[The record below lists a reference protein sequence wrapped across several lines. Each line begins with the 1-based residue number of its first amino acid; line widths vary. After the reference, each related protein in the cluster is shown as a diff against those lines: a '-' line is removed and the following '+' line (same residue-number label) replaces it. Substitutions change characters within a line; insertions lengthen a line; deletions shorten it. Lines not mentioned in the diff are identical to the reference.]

1 MVCLLW
7 MTRHNSILV
16 RLISIYALPDGYHP
30 YFVGKKVRHGHNV
43 IGRLPAYKT
52 LILILILSIN
62 ALFVSAQRKEG
73 MPLIDSL
80 LIQVPKTSDDTN
92 KVHLLTSISDAY
104 IAYTQDSLN
113 CEYYLRRAKS
123 LAEKLNFISGIKDA
137 NIRFYALYR
146 LQTNSSK
153 AMGYLF
159 NNVDLCKQN
168 KRGGEEAECY
178 YKIGT
183 AYLALHIADKAL
195 EYYFMSLKKYELL
208 KDTAAIADIW
218 YSLANDIY
226 IPSKNYAG
234 AVKYLSK
241 LLDYYNRIHSGIG
254 MATVQNALAQICA
267 DTKEYDK
274 ALKYYQQSYNV
285 FSRYADSSVNSNMYK
300 IKAVNVIRNIG
311 KVYQAEKEY
320 LKAINCY
327 NRCYE
332 EGKKVNFPD
341 HLWLMGLGEVLMEIV
356 KDSTHY
362 LPADSF
368 IPAGNAARLQKAIV
382 LLDSALIG
390 YGGATETAEEIYTY
404 LSEALTMSGRYKD
417 ALVAYRQSI
426 IKKDSIFSA
435 DKALRL
441 AAVDNKRVLE
451 LKDKEL
457 EMEKVQVSRK
467 KKEELL
473 YAGGILLLSVF
484 SVFIYR
490 ERRKAD
496 HERKRSDDLL
506 LNILP
511 AEVAEELKKTGNA
524 TARQFDNVTVLF
536 TDFVDFTRAS
546 EKMSPQELIDE
557 LNICFKAFDGIMGKY
572 GIEKIK
578 TIGDAYLAVAGLP
591 VANPE
596 QTENAVKAAMEIRD
610 YIRNRRKQV
619 GEKTFHVRI
628 GLHTGSV
635 IAGIVGIKKFA
646 YDIWGDT
653 VNMAARME
661 QHGESGKINVSE
673 TTYELIKDKFS
684 CTYRG
689 EIHAKNKGA
698 VKMYFVSPAVASA
711 KEGVHVAAAT
721 NDIVAPAAKSNSDEM
736 GPQPGSQAV
745 VANTTP

>member
-1 MVCLLW
+1 
-7 MTRHNSILV
+7 
-16 RLISIYALPDGYHP
+16 
-30 YFVGKKVRHGHNV
+30 
-43 IGRLPAYKT
+43 
-52 LILILILSIN
+52 
-62 ALFVSAQRKEG
+62 

-80 LIQVPKTSDDTN
+80 LIQVPKTGDDTN
-92 KVHLLTSISDAY
+92 KVHLLLHISDAY
-104 IAYTQDSLN
+104 MLYMQDSMN

-123 LAEKLNFISGIKDA
+123 LAEKLNFIAGIKQA
-137 NIRFYALYR
+137 NSNFYTLYR
-146 LQTNSSK
+146 LQSNSSK

-159 NNVDLCKQN
+159 NNADLCKSNQ
-168 KRGGEEAECY
+168 RDGEEAECY
-178 YKIGT
+178 FKIGN
-183 AYLALHIADKAL
+183 AYLALHITDKSL
-195 EYYFMSLKKYELL
+195 EFYFLALKKYEAL
-208 KDTAAIADIW
+208 KDTIAIANIW

-226 IPSKNYAG
+226 IPSKNYAE

-241 LLDYYNRIHSGIG
+241 LLAYYNRSHSEIG
-254 MATVQNALAQICA
+254 MATVQSALAQICA
-267 DTKEYDK
+267 DTKEYEK
-274 ALKYYQQSYNV
+274 ALKYYQQSYTV
-285 FSRYADSSVNSNMYK
+285 FSRFAAIGDSDNIYK
-300 IKAVNVIRNIG
+300 VKAVNVINQIG
-311 KVYQAEKEY
+311 RVYQAKKEY
-320 LKAINCY
+320 VKAIDYY
-327 NRCYE
+327 NRCNK

-341 HLWLMGLGEVLMEIV
+341 HLWLMGLGEVLVDIV

-362 LPADSF
+362 IAATDF
-368 IPAGNAARLQKAIV
+368 IPAGNAARLQKAIM
-382 LLDSALIG
+382 LLDTALTT
-390 YGGATETAEEIYTY
+390 YGGATETAQEIYTY
-404 LSEALTMSGRYKD
+404 LSEALTMSGRYKE
-417 ALVAYRQSI
+417 ALIAYQQAIS
-426 IKKDSIFSA
+426 KKDSIFSA

-457 EMEKVQVSRK
+457 EIERVTVSRK
-467 KKEELL
+467 KKEEIL
-473 YAGGILLLSVF
+473 YALGIVLLSVF
-484 SVFIYR
+484 TVFIYR

-524 TARQFDNVTVLF
+524 TAKQFDNVTVIF
-536 TDFVDFTRAS
+536 TDFVDFTRAR

-557 LNICFKAFDGIMGKY
+557 LNICFKAFDGIMGRY
-572 GIEKIK
+572 NIEKIK

-591 VANPE
+591 AADPR
-596 QTENAVKAAMEIRD
+596 QTENAIKAAMEVRD

-619 GEKTFHVRI
+619 GDKTFHVRI

-661 QHGESGKINVSE
+661 QHGESGKINISE

-698 VKMYFVSPAVASA
+698 VKMYFVSPAVALA
-711 KEGVHVAAAT
+711 KEGHPAIALAKEGHSAGVLPKDGLSAAA
-721 NDIVAPAAKSNSDEM
+721 PARESTTVPANAD
-736 GPQPGSQAV
+736 GVNVIPG
-745 VANTTP
+745 NTDGRPPRA

>member
-1 MVCLLW
+1 
-7 MTRHNSILV
+7 
-16 RLISIYALPDGYHP
+16 
-30 YFVGKKVRHGHNV
+30 
-43 IGRLPAYKT
+43 
-52 LILILILSIN
+52 
-62 ALFVSAQRKEG
+62 
-73 MPLIDSL
+73 MPLIDSM
-80 LIQVPKTSDDTN
+80 LIQIPKSTDDTN
-92 KVHLLTSISDAY
+92 KVHLFLQISDAY
-104 IAYTQDSLN
+104 LSFVQDSLN
-113 CEYYLRRAKS
+113 CEYYLRRARS
-123 LAEKLNFISGIKDA
+123 LAEKMNFVPGIKEA
-137 NIRFYALYR
+137 NSRFYSLYR
-146 LQTNSSK
+146 LQSNSGK

-159 NNVDLCKQN
+159 NNLDLCKQN
-168 KRGGEEAECY
+168 SKDAEEAECY

-183 AYLALHIADKAL
+183 AYLSLHITDKAL
-195 EYYFMSLKKYELL
+195 EYYFMSLKKFESL
-208 KDTAAIADIW
+208 KDTAAIASVW
-218 YSLANDIY
+218 YNLANDIY

-241 LLDYYNRIHSGIG
+241 LLAYYNDSHSEIG
-254 MATVQNALAQICA
+254 MAKVQNALAQICVN
-267 DTKEYDK
+267 TKEYDK
-274 ALKYYQQSYNV
+274 ALKYYEQSYAV
-285 FSRYADSSVNSNMYK
+285 FSRYATLDDNGNVNK
-300 IKAVNVIRNIG
+300 VKAVNVVRDIG
-311 KVYQAEKEY
+311 RVYQEKKEY
-320 LKAINCY
+320 LKAIDCF
-327 NRCYE
+327 NRCQA
-332 EGKKVNFPD
+332 EGKAVNFPD
-341 HLWLMGLGEVLMEIV
+341 HLWLMGLGEVLVDIV
-356 KDSTHY
+356 KDSSQY
-362 LPADSF
+362 IPPDDF
-368 IPAGNAARLQKAIV
+368 IPVGNAARLQKAIV
-382 LLDSALIG
+382 LLDTALDT

-404 LSEALTMSGRYKD
+404 LSEALGMSGRYKE
-417 ALVAYRQSI
+417 ALEAYRQAI

-457 EMEKVQVSRK
+457 ELEKVLLSKK
-467 KKEELL
+467 KKEEVL
-473 YAGGILLLSVF
+473 YAGGIVLLSLL

-490 ERRKAD
+490 ERRKAE
-496 HERKRSDDLL
+496 HERKRSDELL

-524 TARQFDNVTVLF
+524 TARQFDNVTVIF

-572 GIEKIK
+572 NIEKIK

-591 VANPE
+591 VTTAE

-673 TTYELIKDKFS
+673 TTYELIKNKFS
-684 CTYRG
+684 FTYRG

-698 VKMYFVSPAVASA
+698 VKMYFIAPLASASQANELKHGNIIPAVPP
-711 KEGVHVAAAT
+711 GI
-721 NDIVAPAAKSNSDEM
+721 N
-736 GPQPGSQAV
+736 PQ
-745 VANTTP
+745 